1 MPLSSQRQ
9 RFSIFVSPRNEDF
22 LFYEKVDKQRVQESI
37 PEYGDPH
44 PDFRKYP
51 NHFFTQS
58 VQADE
63 EGQTYFYYYA
73 AKRDHQDDYN
83 FEHSTVNHKSGTYDQ
98 VTRTYITLRSE
109 YDEDSPALGSLMPI
123 VDADP
128 FDVSD
133 KYTLISREQ
142 SRVGETVGI
151 SSKRNPD
158 EMDSMFVLEKCV
170 YLKRAPITTTAYD
183 KQTGAHIFT
192 TTNLVHRDET
202 PEGSSLTVAGLIA
215 DSSNPFWDVDEETGS
230 HKVIE
235 QVSEEWYYVSSVQ
248 NGEANERR
256 VFVYLTP
263 NQKDYLFYELIDRK
277 NEKAEPTNLPAF
289 GELHPEFTE
298 HKFVAAT
305 PNDSTGDFYRYYYA
319 SDRLTQNSYNWVH
332 ATTDLGGTK
341 YATVQRSYVIPRTT
355 YSESSPALATPMP
368 VTAEDPFTASDAYIL
383 LNRQKQPLPSDIS
396 ELDSVYVSE
405 ERTYIKRTPITQTSY
420 DDATGYHTFRQTEIV
435 HTSEPPSGQQNTISY
450 LVANTD
456 ADFWAVDLETGAHKV
471 VEQLS
476 SEWYAVTSIFDGDR
490 NDRRVFTYVS
500 PDQNDFIFYELVDR
514 KDETDEPENLP
525 SYGDSHPTYTSHKFV
540 AATPADGAGDFYRY
554 YYAAPRL
561 NQNAY
566 NWNFTST
573 DIGNTR
579 YDAVE
584 RASLVERSAY
594 LDETPAQAS
603 PMPISASDPFSA
615 ADNYVLVS
623 REKRD
628 LSGDL
633 AELSSLFVLD
643 VRTYTQRAP
652 LTTASYSKSTGYHT
666 FNTTEIWY
674 KNEIPTGQTR
684 TISALVADTSDPFW
698 VVDEVT
704 GAHREVQQ
712 LSSDWYAVSSVSI
725 GEANDRRVFTYVSPD
740 QNDFIFYEV
749 IDRKDEK
756 GEPENL
762 PAYGTSHPTYTSHK
776 FVAATPA
783 DPTGDFYRYYYA
795 APRLNQNAYNW
806 NFTSTDIGNTRYD
819 AVERASL
826 VERSAY
832 LDETP
837 AQASPMPISA
847 SDPFSAADN
856 YVLVSR
862 EKRDLSGDLAELS
875 SLFVL
880 DVRTYTQRAPLTTA
894 SYSKSTG
901 YHTFNTT
908 EIWYKNEIPTGQTRT
923 ISALVADTSDPF
935 WVVDEVTG
943 AHREV
948 QQLSSDW
955 YAVSS
960 VYNGDPN
967 DRRVFVYLTPE
978 QDNFIFY
985 ELVDRKAEKSEP
997 EDLPVYGEA
1006 HPQYGSH
1013 KFVSAAPADATG
1025 DFYRY
1030 YFAPAFT
1037 DQEAY
1042 NWAYT
1047 SADLGGTGGNKYQA
1061 VSRSYVIERALYDD
1075 GLPAIASAMPISA
1088 SDPFA
1093 LVDDYV
1099 LVGRQQQELSG
1110 ELSELSSVFI
1120 LDVRTYVKREPLTAV
1135 EYDEREGV
1143 NVFNT
1148 TRIWH
1153 AEETPTNSLS
1163 KTKDLVLDTG
1173 NAFWAVNNDTGEH
1186 REVSQ
1191 LSCEWYA
1198 ITSVT
1203 KTDNNFRRVFTY
1215 VSPNQDDF
1223 IFYELVD
1230 RKNEAIEPINL
1241 PAYGDLHPEYTTH
1254 KFVFLDPADSK
1265 GDYYKLYYAAVRS
1278 SQNEYNWRHSTADLG
1293 GNIYDS
1299 VTRTYVVERS
1309 AYSKSAPALASAMPI
1324 AAGDPFTSSDG
1335 YILVSRRQAPLSG
1348 TDGILK
1354 SIFVLEAR
1362 EYIKRV
1368 PIVRKQF
1375 DEQFGKTL
1383 TTTVTLAHKSETSKL
1398 VAKELDSSGYV
1409 TEVSQLTAEWY
1420 AVTRRR
1426 VMNVNSS
1433 GLVRTFDTTENYLW
1447 PTVLSGFQTQTWKK
1461 RGTDVAYTFTI
1472 PKFEAEAYKGPCNAK
1487 VEVYWKSTPFTTL
1500 TNIIPM
1506 IPDRFDVKLPLVQY
1520 QSGVACLHPSIR
1532 IYGTTGTEHPTWGYL
1547 TWNFTVSGTNYT
1559 TWPDSIVAS
1568 DDQRPYRGG
1577 YLRQKT
1583 TIYKPDVLTGYGD
1596 FGGVDQ
1602 KITADSSSTSGST
1615 TTNTSGNTGTT
1626 TYDPP
1631 TTTYYYQKVNHCGL
1645 TYRYQTYFKTYR
1657 FTSVADAKAF
1667 LSAIGDLIVPAGTS
1681 GYCAYESEI
1690 NAKGYYAQ

>member
-22 LFYEKVDKQRVQESI
+22 LFYEKVDKQRVLEEI

-44 PDFRKYP
+44 PDYRKYP
-51 NHFFTQS
+51 NHFFAKAI
-58 VQADE
+58 QADE
-63 EGQTYFYYYA
+63 EGQVYHYYYA
-73 AKRDHQDDYN
+73 AKRENQDEYNWEHTTVDHKQL
-83 FEHSTVNHKSGTYDQ
+83 TYDQ
-98 VTRTYITLRSE
+98 VERTYVTLRSE
-109 YDEDSPALGSLMPI
+109 YDEDSPALGSAMPLT
-123 VDADP
+123 DSDP
-128 FDVSD
+128 FDKTDNYV
-133 KYTLISREQ
+133 LIRREQ
-142 SRVGETVGI
+142 VRVGE
-151 SSKRNPD
+151 SSKQSLQSGATEID
-158 EMDSMFVLEKCV
+158 TMFVIERRI

-289 GELHPEFTE
+289 GELHPEFTK

-341 YATVQRSYVIPRTT
+341 YATVQRSYVTPRTT

-476 SEWYAVTSIFDGDR
+476 SEWYAVTSIFDGDK
-490 NDRRVFTYVS
+490 NDKRVFTYVS

-615 ADNYVLVS
+615 ADDYVLVS

-960 VYNGDPN
+960 VSIGEAN
-967 DRRVFVYLTPE
+967 DRRVFTYVSPD
-978 QDNFIFY
+978 QNDFIFY
-985 ELVDRKAEKSEP
+985 EVIDRKDEKGEP
-997 EDLPVYGEA
+997 ENLPAYGTS
-1006 HPQYGSH
+1006 HPTYTSH
-1013 KFVSAAPADATG
+1013 KFVAATPADPTG

-1030 YFAPAFT
+1030 YYAAPRLN
-1037 DQEAY
+1037 QNAY
-1042 NWAYT
+1042 NWNFTSTDIGNTRYDAVERASIVERSAYLDETPAQASPMPISASDPFSAADDYVLVSREKRDLSGDLAELSSLFVLDVRTYTQRAPLTTASYSKSTGYHTFNTTEIWYKNEIPTGQTRTISALVADTSDPFWVVDEVTGAHREVQQLSSDWYAVSSVSIGEANDRRVFTYVSPDQNDFIFYEVIDRKDEKGEPENLPAYGTSHPTYT
-1047 SADLGGTGGNKYQA
+1047 SHKFVAATPADPTGDFYRYYYAAPRLNQNAYNWNFTSTDIGNTRYDAVERASIVERSAYLDETPAQASPMPISASDPFSAADNYVLVSREKRDLSGDLAELSSLFVLDVRTYTQRAPLTTASYSKSTGYHTFNTTEIWYKNEIPTGQTRTISALVADTSDPFWVVDEVTGAHREVQQLSSDWYA
-1061 VSRSYVIERALYDD
+1061 VSSVSIGEANDRRVFTYVSPDQNDFIFYEVIDRKDEKGEPENLPAYGTSHPTYTSHKFVAATPADPTGDFYRYYYAAPRLNQNAYNWNFTSTDIGNTRYDAVERASIVERSAYLDET
-1075 GLPAIASAMPISA
+1075 PAQASPMPISA

-1093 LVDDYV
+1093 AADDYV
-1099 LVGRQQQELSG
+1099 LVSREKRDLSG
-1110 ELSELSSVFI
+1110 DLAELSSLFV
-1120 LDVRTYVKREPLTAV
+1120 LDVRTYTQRAPLTTAS
-1135 EYDEREGV
+1135 YSKSTGYHT
-1143 NVFNT
+1143 FNT
-1148 TRIWH
+1148 TEIW
-1153 AEETPTNSLS
+1153 
-1163 KTKDLVLDTG
+1163 
-1173 NAFWAVNNDTGEH
+1173 
-1186 REVSQ
+1186 
-1191 LSCEWYA
+1191 Y
-1198 ITSVT
+1198 
-1203 KTDNNFRRVFTY
+1203 
-1215 VSPNQDDF
+1215 
-1223 IFYELVD
+1223 
-1230 RKNEAIEPINL
+1230 KNEIPT
-1241 PAYGDLHPEYTTH
+1241 GQTRHDL
-1254 KFVFLDPADSK
+1254 
-1265 GDYYKLYYAAVRS
+1265 S
-1278 SQNEYNWRHSTADLG
+1278 SR
-1293 GNIYDS
+1293 
-1299 VTRTYVVERS
+1299 
-1309 AYSKSAPALASAMPI
+1309 
-1324 AAGDPFTSSDG
+1324 
-1335 YILVSRRQAPLSG
+1335 
-1348 TDGILK
+1348 
-1354 SIFVLEAR
+1354 
-1362 EYIKRV
+1362 
-1368 PIVRKQF
+1368 
-1375 DEQFGKTL
+1375 
-1383 TTTVTLAHKSETSKL
+1383 
-1398 VAKELDSSGYV
+1398 
-1409 TEVSQLTAEWY
+1409 
-1420 AVTRRR
+1420 
-1426 VMNVNSS
+1426 
-1433 GLVRTFDTTENYLW
+1433 
-1447 PTVLSGFQTQTWKK
+1447 
-1461 RGTDVAYTFTI
+1461 
-1472 PKFEAEAYKGPCNAK
+1472 C
-1487 VEVYWKSTPFTTL
+1487 
-1500 TNIIPM
+1500 
-1506 IPDRFDVKLPLVQY
+1506 
-1520 QSGVACLHPSIR
+1520 
-1532 IYGTTGTEHPTWGYL
+1532 
-1547 TWNFTVSGTNYT
+1547 
-1559 TWPDSIVAS
+1559 
-1568 DDQRPYRGG
+1568 
-1577 YLRQKT
+1577 
-1583 TIYKPDVLTGYGD
+1583 
-1596 FGGVDQ
+1596 
-1602 KITADSSSTSGST
+1602 
-1615 TTNTSGNTGTT
+1615 
-1626 TYDPP
+1626 
-1631 TTTYYYQKVNHCGL
+1631 
-1645 TYRYQTYFKTYR
+1645 RY
-1657 FTSVADAKAF
+1657 
-1667 LSAIGDLIVPAGTS
+1667 
-1681 GYCAYESEI
+1681 
-1690 NAKGYYAQ
+1690 